1 MVWHIAIACL
11 SLKAYLSVMRWA
23 MCGRHSVERWSN
35 FSFFTSLD
43 LAVVRACC
51 LGLPVAEACVAHAC
65 SIAGFLSEERPRA
78 GVPLSSPL
86 GNGLAERNNVLKR
99 SSVPLL
105 QSGRAAWLPSTGLIQ
120 KGQDVCLGLLPKL
133 AFELGSEVA
142 GR

>member
-1 MVWHIAIACL
+1 MVWHNAITRL

-23 MCGRHSVERWSN
+23 ICGRLSVEMRSN

-51 LGLPVAEACVAHAC
+51 LGLPVAEACVAHAY

-86 GNGLAERNNVLKR
+86 GNGLAERNNVLKQ
-99 SSVPLL
+99 SSVSLL
-105 QSGRAAWLPSTGLIQ
+105 Q
-120 KGQDVCLGLLPKL
+120 
-133 AFELGSEVA
+133 
-142 GR
+142 